1 MGEQEVPASAAR
13 LDPHQMALVLRQQ
26 ALELVEQL
34 LGNHR
39 RAPKLAKVRNDSPLR
54 FNVTL
59 ALRDMTLRHFQGG
72 LMVHFWPCI
81 PIAGWAR
88 LLFGRRPVAPF
99 PAASWRAQASP

>member
-34 LGNHR
+34 LGHRR

-54 FNVTL
+54 FNVAL
-59 ALRDMTLRHFQGG
+59 ALGNVALRHFQFG
-72 LMVHFWPCI
+72 LAVHFDCI
-81 PIAGWAR
+81 TPK
-88 LLFGRRPVAPF
+88 
-99 PAASWRAQASP
+99 PAA